1 MQLSIFHFILT
12 LSILFYN
19 IKQENA
25 DKKSEHM
32 IQKTKT
38 VNKLSMVEY
47 LTPKAFRALHVNTKI
62 TQKVE

>member
-1 MQLSIFHFILT
+1 M
-12 LSILFYN
+12 
-19 IKQENA
+19 KQENA